1 MSQRHL
7 VLAVLFALAVVFYIA
22 GSITGT
28 MLLIGAGVVLETA
41 LWFNAIQQRRQRIKV
56 RAQRNRR

>member
-7 VLAVLFALAVVFYIA
+7 VLAALFALAVVFYIA
-22 GSITGT
+22 GSTTGT
-28 MLLIGAGVVLETA
+28 MLLVGAGVVLETA
-41 LWFNAIQQRRQRIKV
+41 LWFNAIQQRRQRVKV

>member
-7 VLAVLFALAVVFYIA
+7 VLAALFALAVVSYVA

-28 MLLIGAGVVLETA
+28 MLLVGAGVVLETA
-41 LWFNAIQQRRQRIKV
+41 FWFNAIQQRRQRVRV

>member
-41 LWFNAIQQRRQRIKV
+41 LWFNAIQQRRQRMKV

>member
-7 VLAVLFALAVVFYIA
+7 VLAALFALAVVFYIA

-28 MLLIGAGVVLETA
+28 MLLVGAGVVLETA
-41 LWFNAIQQRRQRIKV
+41 LWFNAIQQRRQRVKV